1 LAAQGKLTERRGR
14 KATGLL
20 LDEAMGYDG
29 GVTSYGVGK
38 AKPMN
43 VIFVGRQSGRVRE
56 FDLRHPLIFSTVVLL
71 VLGVVGAAFSVG
83 VGLGSRH
90 SALGPIDQ
98 LGNWSADLL
107 HQQAQIEDIR
117 RILQE
122 KVNALAMR
130 IGQMNAN
137 VIRLDALGK
146 RLTRMANLDDGE
158 FDFGNPPAQGGAE
171 GSTDGQPAQ
180 IPSLTAMVDD
190 LQSQLSSREQ
200 QLGVLENLILTRE
213 LNKQVYPE
221 GRPVQ
226 EGWISSYFGRRAD
239 PFTGYTAFHKGLDF
253 AGAVGTQVSA
263 VAAGLVTW
271 AGERSGFGMMVEIN
285 HGNGLS
291 TRYGHN
297 EKLLVKQGDMVSKG
311 EQIAL
316 MGSTGRSTGTHLH
329 FEVLKNGIQ
338 VDPLRFIGEVR

>member
-1 LAAQGKLTERRGR
+1 MNLILIGR
-14 KATGLL
+14 KSGLVKQFEL
-20 LDEAMGYDG
+20 H
-29 GVTSYGVGK
+29 
-38 AKPMN
+38 
-43 VIFVGRQSGRVRE
+43 
-56 FDLRHPLIFSTVVLL
+56 HPLVWASAMIL
-71 VLGVVGAAFSVG
+71 VLGIVGSAFSVG
-83 VGLGSRH
+83 MGLGARH
-90 SALGPIDQ
+90 RGPSIIDQ

-107 HQQAQIEDIR
+107 RQQSQIEDVR

-130 IGQMNAN
+130 VGQMNAN

-158 FDFGNPPAQGGAE
+158 FDFGNSPAQGGNESAL
-171 GSTDGQPAQ
+171 DGQPAQ
-180 IPSLTAMVDD
+180 IPSLTAMVDG
-190 LQSQLSSREQ
+190 LQTQLSSREQ

-226 EGWISSYFGRRAD
+226 EGWISSYFGHRSD

-253 AGAVGTQVSA
+253 AGAAGTQVTA

-271 AGERSGFGMMVEIN
+271 AGDRSGFGMMVEVN

-297 EKLLVKQGDMVSKG
+297 EKLLVKQGDMVRKG
-311 EQIAL
+311 QEIAL

-329 FEVLKNGIQ
+329 FEVLKNGTQ